1 MPEDQQRGH
10 QRGGCS
16 GEGGIRGG
24 NAAMKRMIRR
34 VNAAMEGESEGG
46 IQEVVKGGLVGNAAV
61 EVGSE
66 WEM

>member
-1 MPEDQQRGH
+1 
-10 QRGGCS
+10 
-16 GEGGIRGG
+16 
-24 NAAMKRMIRR
+24 MKRMIRR